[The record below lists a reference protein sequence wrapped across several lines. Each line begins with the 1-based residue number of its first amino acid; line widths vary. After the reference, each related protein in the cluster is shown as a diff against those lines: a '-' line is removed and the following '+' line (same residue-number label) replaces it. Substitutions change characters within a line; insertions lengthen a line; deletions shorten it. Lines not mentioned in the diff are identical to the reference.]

1 MGARIQ
7 EVMKKIGSGGRER
20 GQEVAFDEWTKD
32 LAAWE
37 MNYSLKSI
45 WIQFDDCYM
54 IYIEVS
60 VSYTP
65 RISSLLFL

>member
-32 LAAWE
+32 PAA
-37 MNYSLKSI
+37 
-45 WIQFDDCYM
+45 
-54 IYIEVS
+54 
-60 VSYTP
+60 
-65 RISSLLFL
+65 